1 MLKNKRLKL
10 VLLAV
15 LLLILSLVAIF
26 SVLNTT
32 DPFIAMFGTVTVM
45 AAWMALALIAIHI
58 KHG

>member
-1 MLKNKRLKL
+1 MLENKRLKL

-15 LLLILSLVAIF
+15 PLVILGLVAMF

-45 AAWMALALIAIHI
+45 AVFMALALIAIRI